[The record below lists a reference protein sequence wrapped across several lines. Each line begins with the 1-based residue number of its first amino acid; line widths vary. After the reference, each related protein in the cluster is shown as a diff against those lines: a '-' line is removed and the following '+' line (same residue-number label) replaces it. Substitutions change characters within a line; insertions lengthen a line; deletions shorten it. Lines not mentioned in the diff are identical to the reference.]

1 MDVALAPGSWLRE
14 ARRNAGWLI
23 ALGVLGV
30 IVGMLAIGSP
40 LVAGVSVSIVVGT
53 MLVITGLVHLAGAF
67 KAGSFGSGAFGLIS
81 GLLTVVCGLLLFF
94 RPVFGLTALTLL
106 LAVYFFVEGVSSI
119 ILGFRVKPH
128 KGWGWLVFSGALG
141 FLLGVFIYRQWP
153 LSGVWAIGTLVGV
166 HILFR
171 GWSFIAIGLAARSG
185 ISGVEEAVKDP
196 G

>member
-106 LAVYFFVEGVSSI
+106 LAVYFFVEGAGWSSAALSGSSSVSLSTASGPFPAYGPSAPWWGSTSSSGAGRSSPSVWRPAA
-119 ILGFRVKPH
+119 GFRASRRP
-128 KGWGWLVFSGALG
+128 
-141 FLLGVFIYRQWP
+141 
-153 LSGVWAIGTLVGV
+153 
-166 HILFR
+166 
-171 GWSFIAIGLAARSG
+171 
-185 ISGVEEAVKDP
+185 
-196 G
+196 